1 MAKHFNVDFKG
12 GVASAKVEDG
22 KYSILLPY
30 RRSKDGNDYEEWI
43 TNDTLSEEVFGEPKK
58 GLHFSSVMIGN
69 ENFRFDFWILDDNT
83 MICNDSK
90 NPQYRSI
97 EEKFDRKAK
106 PTTPSEELA
115 KSVYQT
121 FKQVKDLDRIGIPA
135 KTAGAIRQL
144 RLATMLKLLGYD
156 YNTEDGTIM
165 ENNRPY
171 YALRMIGNML
181 ENYRNLGYIS
191 REINEDGTEDFI
203 VDYASI
209 PGDEHCIITKEI
221 IEKQMQ
227 DSKRYIDSQEE
238 WLEKVRSVP
247 ETSGFLSRMEEKMR
261 MENPDGL
268 ENYQNVQRKTL
279 SLILGFDKDLVQ
291 SDSEDL
297 SRLQGIDLQDKISE
311 LIDSEEFSR
320 ACSFEDEWIISE
332 CDKALATFEQMDQS
346 IETSTVLMTKL
357 NGLFSEVR
365 LSREQRAK
373 AVAEWDSYRKAFEAK
388 SKMIFRKPSGDY
400 VGENDIEEVL

>member
-1 MAKHFNVDFKG
+1 MIVF
-12 GVASAKVEDG
+12 
-22 KYSILLPY
+22 SI
-30 RRSKDGNDYEEWI
+30 
-43 TNDTLSEEVFGEPKK
+43 
-58 GLHFSSVMIGN
+58 
-69 ENFRFDFWILDDNT
+69 
-83 MICNDSK
+83 
-90 NPQYRSI
+90 
-97 EEKFDRKAK
+97 
-106 PTTPSEELA
+106 
-115 KSVYQT
+115 
-121 FKQVKDLDRIGIPA
+121 
-135 KTAGAIRQL
+135 
-144 RLATMLKLLGYD
+144 
-156 YNTEDGTIM
+156 
-165 ENNRPY
+165 
-171 YALRMIGNML
+171 
-181 ENYRNLGYIS
+181 
-191 REINEDGTEDFI
+191 
-203 VDYASI
+203 
-209 PGDEHCIITKEI
+209 
-221 IEKQMQ
+221 
-227 DSKRYIDSQEE
+227 
-238 WLEKVRSVP
+238 
-247 ETSGFLSRMEEKMR
+247 
-261 MENPDGL
+261 
-268 ENYQNVQRKTL
+268 